1 MKVLVL
7 GQGGREHALVKTFRD
22 SPSVTEVHAIPGNDG
37 MAPEALCHKISLTD
51 VESIIQF
58 CLRMEI
64 DFVFVGP
71 EDPLVAGIAD
81 ELRGRGI
88 LVVGPGKDAALL
100 EGSKIFAKRFMLD
113 AQVPTAASEIV
124 SSVEEA
130 MKQSEKFTP
139 PYVLKADGLAAGKGV
154 FICQTKNDLEKAAK
168 TLFVEKSLG
177 PAGEKALLEQN
188 LPGWELSYLVMT
200 NGSEFQALPLAQDH
214 KRLKD
219 LHQGPNTGGMGTIAP
234 LRIDPALDRKIKE
247 TIISPTVKHLHTRG
261 LFYRGILF
269 VGVMVTPDGPK
280 VLEYN
285 VRLGD
290 PETQVILP
298 LIEND
303 RGQLFLDL
311 AKGILAPLQF
321 KNIFSCCVILAAE
334 GYPENAIKGAPIS
347 GEVFFDTPS
356 SYFIHAGTQKDS
368 GGQWKTNGGRVL
380 GAVGIGSSLE
390 EAIRHAYE
398 LTQKVKWKG
407 MQWRRDIGRYFTNS
421 NAGQPS

>member
-22 SPSVTEVHAIPGNDG
+22 SPSISEVHAIPGNDG
-37 MAPEALCHKISLTD
+37 MAPEALCHKIPLTD
-51 VESIIQF
+51 FEAIIQF
-58 CLRMEI
+58 CLRTEI

-81 ELRGRGI
+81 ELRARGI

-100 EGSKIFAKRFMLD
+100 EGSKIFAKRFMLE
-113 AQVPTAASEIV
+113 AQVPTAASEV
-124 SSVEEA
+124 VTSVEETL
-130 MKQSEKFTP
+130 KLCEKFSP

-154 FICQTKNDLEKAAK
+154 FICHDKLELEQAAK
-168 TLFVEKSLG
+168 SLFVDKSLG
-177 PAGEKALLEQN
+177 AAGEKALLEQN

-200 NGSEFQALPLAQDH
+200 NGSEYQALPLAQDH

-219 LHQGPNTGGMGTIAP
+219 NHQGPNTGGMGTIAP
-234 LRIDPALDRKIKE
+234 LRLDPQLDKKIRD
-247 TIISPTVKHLHTRG
+247 TIIAPSVKHLQMRG
-261 LFYRGILF
+261 LFYRGVLF
-269 VGVMVTPDGPK
+269 VGVMVTADGPK

-303 RGQLFLDL
+303 RGKLFFDL
-311 AKGILAPLQF
+311 AKGILSPLYL

-334 GYPENAIKGAPIS
+334 GYPDKPVKGASIS
-347 GEVFFDTPS
+347 GEIFFETPS

-368 GGQWKTNGGRVL
+368 SGQWKTAGGRVL

-390 EAIRHAYE
+390 EAIKNAYA
-398 LTQKVKWKG
+398 LTGKVKWKG
-407 MQWRRDIGRYFTNS
+407 LQIRKDIGKYFTS
-421 NAGQPS
+421 SSASQPS